1 MRRWK
6 RGGVWGGDTTLAP
19 LRVASCLLIS
29 RGVARKNVS
38 GAGGRVTSL
47 AAADG
52 RSGMKVGTSES
63 SSNAGRLTSWRSG
76 ADVGGATIDGEG

>member
-6 RGGVWGGDTTLAP
+6 RGGVGGGDTTLAP
-19 LRVASCLLIS
+19 LRVASCLIS

-38 GAGGRVTSL
+38 GAGGRVTPL
-47 AAADG
+47 APADG
-52 RSGMKVGTSES
+52 RSGRKVGTSES

>member
-6 RGGVWGGDTTLAP
+6 RGGVGGGDTTLTP
-19 LRVASCLLIS
+19 RRVASCLISS

-38 GAGGRVTSL
+38 GVGGTPPLTEEVE
-47 AAADG
+47 
-52 RSGMKVGTSES
+52 GMKVGTSES
-63 SSNAGRLTSWRSG
+63 SSHAGRLTSWSWRGG